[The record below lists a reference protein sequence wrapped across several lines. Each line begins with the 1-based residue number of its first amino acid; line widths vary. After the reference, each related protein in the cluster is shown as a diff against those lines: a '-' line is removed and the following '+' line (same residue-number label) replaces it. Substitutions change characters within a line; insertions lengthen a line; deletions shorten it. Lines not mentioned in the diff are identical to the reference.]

1 MPYKSSPQGTP
12 QGTPQGH
19 QVSSSR
25 KDVSETKDWTPSF
38 VIEGTYYTHTYIQ
51 LCLSICKHTY
61 THNNIYIYESVHS

>member
-38 VIEGTYYTHTYIQ
+38 VIEGTYYTHT
-51 LCLSICKHTY
+51 HTY
-61 THNNIYIYESVHS
+61 NYVSAYASIHTHIIIYIYE